1 MPQSIWTGSISFGLV
16 NIPVKL
22 FSAVSRKTVHFN
34 QLDVR
39 TNARV
44 KQKRVSSE
52 DGVEVPYEQIVK
64 GYELD
69 SGNYVVIT
77 DDELAALDPKALRT
91 IDIDEFVDL
100 ADIDPIF
107 FDSAYYLAPDKADKP
122 YALLARAMEESGK
135 IGVAHFVMRSKRY
148 LAAVRPKDGKLLL
161 STMVYADEIR
171 PPEEI
176 PGLAELD
183 EVELSDK
190 ELEMARQ
197 LVDSL
202 GAPFEPDKFH
212 DTYREA
218 VLELIDR
225 KASGDETVAT
235 PLSDDEPDK
244 VIDLMAAL
252 EASVAAA
259 KQARGRH
266 PTGSTRKA
274 AAKKASAT
282 GRPRRRQRRKKAP
295 AKKSAAAK
303 KGGGQEDDRGIGH
316 AHPQVGL
323 GRPGGR
329 GQRGRDRRPPAQ
341 AVEPGQG
348 ALSRGGVHQGPGHRL
363 LRPGGPGHAHP
374 RVGPVRD
381 LPPVPQRRRRQVV
394 LREAVPVAPPG
405 VGGGGAG
412 SG

>member
-39 TNARV
+39 TNARI
-44 KQKRVSSE
+44 KQKRVSTE
-52 DGVEVPYEQIVK
+52 DGAEVPYEQIVK

-69 SGNYVVIT
+69 SGNYVVVT
-77 DDELAALDPKALRT
+77 DEELAALDPKALRT

-107 FDSAYYLAPDKADKP
+107 FDSAYYLAPNYADKP

-148 LAAVRPKDGKLLL
+148 LAAVRPKDGMLLL

-171 PPEEI
+171 PPAEI
-176 PGLAELD
+176 PGLADLD

-225 KASGDETVAT
+225 KAAGDETVAT

-259 KQARGRH
+259 KEARGRH
-266 PTGSTRKA
+266 PTGSARKA
-274 AAKKASAT
+274 SAKKAASNGSSNGAA
-282 GRPRRRQRRKKAP
+282 KKAP
-295 AKKSAAAK
+295 AKKAAAK
-303 KGGGQEDDRGIGH
+303 KSV
-316 AHPQVGL
+316 ASKK
-323 GRPGGR
+323 
-329 GQRGRDRRPPAQ
+329 PA
-341 AVEPGQG
+341 AAKKTSG
-348 ALSRGGVHQGPGHRL
+348 ASVTRIRKS
-363 LRPGGPGHAHP
+363 A
-374 RVGPVRD
+374 
-381 LPPVPQRRRRQVV
+381 
-394 LREAVPVAPPG
+394 
-405 VGGGGAG
+405 
-412 SG
+412 

>member
-34 QLDVR
+34 QLDAR
-39 TNARV
+39 TNARI
-44 KQKRVSSE
+44 KQKRVSAD

-107 FDSAYYLAPDKADKP
+107 FDSAYYLSPDKADKP

-148 LAAVRPKDGKLLL
+148 LAAVRPKDGMLLL

-176 PGLAELD
+176 PGLADLE
-183 EVELSDK
+183 EVEVSDK

-225 KASGDETVAT
+225 KASGEETVAT
-235 PLSDDEPDK
+235 PLSTDEPDK

-266 PTGSTRKA
+266 PTGRQVEADSSEAASSDGQVKKA
-274 AAKKASAT
+274 AAKRAPAKKAAA
-282 GRPRRRQRRKKAP
+282 RKAP
-295 AKKSAAAK
+295 AKKSASKKATAAK
-303 KGGGQEDDRGIGH
+303 KTS
-316 AHPQVGL
+316 
-323 GRPGGR
+323 
-329 GQRGRDRRPPAQ
+329 
-341 AVEPGQG
+341 G
-348 ALSRGGVHQGPGHRL
+348 ASVTRIRKT
-363 LRPGGPGHAHP
+363 A
-374 RVGPVRD
+374 
-381 LPPVPQRRRRQVV
+381 
-394 LREAVPVAPPG
+394 
-405 VGGGGAG
+405 
-412 SG
+412 